1 MIFGEENSELEKLIL
16 NLREEIQ
23 VKDENYN
30 NLIQEKNQMEKN

>member
-1 MIFGEENSELEKLIL
+1 MILFGEENPELEKLIL

-30 NLIQEKNQMEKN
+30 NLI